1 MSGPAHNVRT
11 PEAEEV
17 RAYILSMLIELADM
31 ADSIHERTLAEQLR
45 YAAWPDKAG
54 RRRLSVG
61 G

>member
-1 MSGPAHNVRT
+1 MSGPVHIART

-31 ADSIHERTLAEQLR
+31 ADSVHERGLAEQLR
-45 YAAWPDKAG
+45 CAAWPDTA
-54 RRRLSVG
+54 RNRLSVG